1 MTTQQPL
8 PPPTSVKL
16 RPPHHLVAK
25 SPPKVPL
32 PSPSQML
39 GTWFVTH
46 STLPLWKDKRN
57 VRITY
62 SLHRSNTGKI
72 DDTVHYQSLT
82 SSSPHIIAGIDT
94 ASNASQPCTFT
105 WRGRGLLS
113 LTTAHWEIL
122 GWGKTTSS
130 SPDEEADEWM
140 CTYFAKTMFTPAG
153 IDFYSRRRGG
163 LSERTVKRLKEE
175 LGVVNDLGRREGRA
189 EMGRLIQGLFAVRYD
204 EEGEAGSEAESN

>member
-1 MTTQQPL
+1 
-8 PPPTSVKL
+8 
-16 RPPHHLVAK
+16 
-25 SPPKVPL
+25 
-32 PSPSQML
+32 ML

-46 STLPLWKDKRN
+46 SSLPLWKDKRN

-62 SLHRSNTGKI
+62 TLHPTKSSSNSIKI

-82 SSSPHIIAGIDT
+82 SPSHHTIAGIDT
-94 ASNASQPCTFT
+94 ASSNSSLPCTFN
-105 WRGRGLLS
+105 WRGRGILS

-130 SPDEEADEWM
+130 SPEEEADEWM
-140 CTYFAKTMFTPAG
+140 CTYFAKTLFTPAG
-153 IDFYSRRRGG
+153 IDFYSRRRAG

-189 EMGRLIQGLFAVRYD
+189 EMGRLIQGLFTIKYD
-204 EEGEAGSEAESN
+204 KEGDVGGEVGSS

>member
-1 MTTQQPL
+1 
-8 PPPTSVKL
+8 
-16 RPPHHLVAK
+16 
-25 SPPKVPL
+25 
-32 PSPSQML
+32 ML

-46 STLPLWKDKRN
+46 SSLPLWKDKRN

-62 SLHRSNTGKI
+62 TLHPSQSPSHPAKI

-82 SSSPHIIAGIDT
+82 STSLHTIAGIDT
-94 ASNASQPCTFT
+94 ASSDSSLPCTFN

-153 IDFYSRRRGG
+153 VDFYSRRRGG

-189 EMGRLIQGLFAVRYD
+189 EVGRLIQGLSAVQHD
-204 EEGEAGSEAESN
+204 EEGDVGGVEASN

>member
-1 MTTQQPL
+1 
-8 PPPTSVKL
+8 
-16 RPPHHLVAK
+16 
-25 SPPKVPL
+25 
-32 PSPSQML
+32 ML
-39 GTWFVTH
+39 GTWFVAH

-62 SLHRSNTGKI
+62 GLHASNPAKI
-72 DDTVHYQSLT
+72 VDTVHYQSLT
-82 SSSPHIIAGIDT
+82 SSSPHTIAGMDT
-94 ASNASQPCTFT
+94 ASSKPSQPCVFT

-113 LTTAHWEIL
+113 LTTAHWEVL
-122 GWGKTTSS
+122 GWGKTIAS

-163 LSERTVKRLKEE
+163 LSERTIKRLMEE
-175 LGVVNDLGRREGRA
+175 LGVMNDLGRREGRA

-204 EEGEAGSEAESN
+204 EEGDVGSEVESQRGVE